1 MLTLLEVEERHD
13 KIKLR
18 LDEIIDLIR
27 TSKGDPVEL
36 AEEIAILIFEAKTLR
51 ANLRYHQEMA
61 EVLASCACV
70 GGPH

>member
-1 MLTLLEVEERHD
+1 
-13 KIKLR
+13 
-18 LDEIIDLIR
+18 
-27 TSKGDPVEL
+27 L